1 MLICAIPG
9 SAVVRGGLGDVSG
22 SSLPFARS
30 KLSRRKTFA
39 RDLGV
44 ATTSSKTESCRMA
57 MGGFSVTM
65 QRTTV
70 NVQRAI
76 QFMPKT
82 RSSSIAA
89 EVIDLVD
96 DDDGAGPGRRY
107 HDFLHIFFVFNFLF
121 SARLVLFLLLPPLL
135 LLSAIRDPLQWNL
148 LRSSHWMGFSP
159 MTL

>member
-9 SAVVRGGLGDVSG
+9 SAVVRGGLGGVSG
-22 SSLPFARS
+22 SSLPSARS

-44 ATTSSKTESCRMA
+44 ATTSSKTESLSGSV
-57 MGGFSVTM
+57 GGFSFSM

-107 HDFLHIFFVFNFLF
+107 HDFPCIFFALTSCFQ
-121 SARLVLFLLLPPLL
+121 
-135 LLSAIRDPLQWNL
+135 RD
-148 LRSSHWMGFSP
+148 
-159 MTL
+159 

>member
-9 SAVVRGGLGDVSG
+9 SAVVRGGLGGVSG
-22 SSLPFARS
+22 SSLPSARS

-44 ATTSSKTESCRMA
+44 ATTSSKTESLSGS
-57 MGGFSVTM
+57 MGGFSFSM

-107 HDFLHIFFVFNFLF
+107 HDFPCIFFVFNFLF

-135 LLSAIRDPLQWNL
+135 LLSAIRDSLQWNL
-148 LRSSHWMGFSP
+148 LRSPHWMGFSL

>member
-9 SAVVRGGLGDVSG
+9 SAVVRGGLGGVSG
-22 SSLPFARS
+22 SSLPSARS

-57 MGGFSVTM
+57 MGGFSFSM

-107 HDFLHIFFVFNFLF
+107 DGFPCIFFALTSCFQ
-121 SARLVLFLLLPPLL
+121 
-135 LLSAIRDPLQWNL
+135 RD
-148 LRSSHWMGFSP
+148 
-159 MTL
+159 

>member
-70 NVQRAI
+70 NVKRAI

-82 RSSSIAA
+82 RSSSVAGGGMP
-89 EVIDLVD
+89 EVIDLV

-107 HDFLHIFFVFNFLF
+107 DGFPCIFFALTFCFQ
-121 SARLVLFLLLPPLL
+121 
-135 LLSAIRDPLQWNL
+135 RD
-148 LRSSHWMGFSP
+148 
-159 MTL
+159 

>member
-1 MLICAIPG
+1 MIPG
-9 SAVVRGGLGDVSG
+9 SAVVRGGLGGVSG
-22 SSLPFARS
+22 ASLPFARS
-30 KLSRRKTFA
+30 NNKLTRRKTFA

-70 NVQRAI
+70 NVKRAI

-107 HDFLHIFFVFNFLF
+107 HDFPCIFFVLTSCFQ
-121 SARLVLFLLLPPLL
+121 
-135 LLSAIRDPLQWNL
+135 RD
-148 LRSSHWMGFSP
+148 
-159 MTL
+159 